1 MRNLTLT
8 GLFNINTRYACVFTL
23 LICLTQMNNLNA
35 DALLDIDGSKDKHI
49 RPEIEQQEFK
59 PARIDS
65 ENFEAIAYVGIYDFQ
80 GFDSRAI
87 YGVKGSFHLNQ
98 TFFLDVDYGNSNLKG
113 RSDPSNPATAIDE
126 SLIRYDAGLGIN
138 IMQGQAFWT
147 KGKAFTNQ
155 LYLKYSLGKLDIDS
169 QKESFNSLGIGLRLL
184 HPNDMLSMQIGIN
197 KDSVEA
203 SVGSSSASNIK
214 FFTGLGFY
222 F

>member
-1 MRNLTLT
+1 
-8 GLFNINTRYACVFTL
+8 
-23 LICLTQMNNLNA
+23 MNNLNA